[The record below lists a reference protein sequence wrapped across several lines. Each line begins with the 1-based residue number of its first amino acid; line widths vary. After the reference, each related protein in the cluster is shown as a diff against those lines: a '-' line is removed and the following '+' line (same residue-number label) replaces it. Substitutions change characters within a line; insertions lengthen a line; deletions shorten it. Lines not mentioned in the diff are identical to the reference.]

1 MFCSLSLQENHVHD
15 KLVPHKLLQKD
26 FVPFLLNF
34 LREQTSQILTN
45 GPSTPAK
52 TPNSKTLRSS
62 ASHGNQKTGSERR
75 IGNSAGS
82 CSSRM
87 QLFPQRTPASSCTPG
102 ASFPSSAASSGSSA
116 FTGSS
121 LSGPGSDFTSTSPSF
136 GCSPVFNHSEKRSSQ
151 KANLGSFL
159 MPAPDVQPVRRGRR
173 KGNSSA
179 NATGRQVARDLGRS
193 LTEEEDGKGDSTSL
207 SGGRR
212 KRSEVGPTSANSP
225 PDQLN
230 LNNLEEFPPMSAASG
245 LTK

>member
-1 MFCSLSLQENHVHD
+1 MCFSLSLQENHVHD
-15 KLVPHKLLQKD
+15 KLVPHSLLQKD

-52 TPNSKTLRSS
+52 TPNSKALRNS
-62 ASHGNQKTGSERR
+62 ASQRTESERR
-75 IGNSAGS
+75 AGNSAGS

-87 QLFPQRTPASSCTPG
+87 QLFSQRTPANSCTPD
-102 ASFPSSAASSGSSA
+102 ASFPSSAASCGSSA

-121 LSGPGSDFTSTSPSF
+121 LSSPCRDFPGTSPSF
-136 GCSPVFNHSEKRSSQ
+136 GGSPVFNHSEKRSSQ
-151 KANLGSFL
+151 KASLGSFL
-159 MPAPDVQPVRRGRR
+159 MPTPDVQPVRRGRR

-179 NATGRQVARDLGRS
+179 NAAGRQVARDLRRS
-193 LTEEEDGKGDSTSL
+193 LNEEEDGKGDSTSL
-207 SGGRR
+207 SDGRR
-212 KRSEVGPTSANSP
+212 KKSEVGPTSTNSP